1 MRYLWIEDFNEGYNE
16 SELKSKWI
24 EYYNLAAS
32 DLIIKKT
39 LNSALKYIEENPE
52 GFDTVLLDINLPIG
66 ESIEGKDYRDFLK
79 EIVSEKYL
87 SMDSDDIQRKAGFL
101 IFLKLMIDLRF
112 PKERIVFLTGNV
124 DLSKIMEID
133 NIISFYSY
141 YLYHKKIKTYEE
153 FMEAIDKVDE
163 DYDYYESC
171 KVDLK
176 REYPELYKKLE
187 GVIEREN
194 DIKEWID
201 LLRREKA
208 RLLTGRKSTE
218 DNIKPRGNTYNRME
232 PIFLEAG
239 FNPPRAF
246 EKPTESVYDKFN
258 WEFLEWKKTVEH
270 PYYELRSSIVE
281 MCQILINKL
290 KEIDDDNL
298 DKFIIFNKLY
308 LSSCTADE
316 KKNMYSRKY
325 FQELLQYI
333 QRLFPSSF
341 PATEEERRSIY
352 RQLIKEISHDWET
365 AITVYYPN
373 KAQYEKYRY
382 KLEQGIL
389 NGNCYKL
396 YERCNSFRDFAQ
408 KSANG
413 AIMKL
418 IRNWTSHSK
427 LRDFNEAE
435 VGFLFIIA
443 MRSFFELGNK
453 FDTNYYEEDKDKNYN
468 YYEMKLLQLSNKS
481 LSYEQLVDKFIIRKN
496 RKEEDYREIEFDL
509 KRSFDFLSREDPK
522 NYLFSYDVYAKIKN
536 IGDEDSKVQCR
547 MEHIYKLFWHFMF
560 NSYLDYYNGKY
571 TNPNLKFCLE
581 EELCV
586 RDKEDVLT
594 YLYMYSWS

>member
-16 SELKSKWI
+16 SELKDKWI
-24 EYYNLAAS
+24 RYYNLTAS
-32 DLIIKKT
+32 DLIIKKN

-66 ESIEGKDYRDFLK
+66 ESIDGKDYKDYLRD
-79 EIVSEKYL
+79 IVSDKYL
-87 SMDSDDIQRKAGFL
+87 NMDSDDIQRKAGFL
-101 IFLKLMIDLRF
+101 IFLKLMLDLRF

-124 DLSKIMEID
+124 DLSKIIEID

-141 YLYHKKIKTYEE
+141 YLYDKKIRTYEE

-176 REYPELYKKLE
+176 RQYPELYKKLDS
-187 GVIEREN
+187 VIEKEN
-194 DIKEWID
+194 DIRKWIN
-201 LLRREKA
+201 LLRTEKE
-208 RLLTGRKSTE
+208 RLLGEKKISE
-218 DNIKPRGNTYNRME
+218 DPIKPSGNTYNRME
-232 PIFLEAG
+232 TVFIEAG

-258 WEFLEWKKTVEH
+258 WDFLEWKKSIEH

-281 MCQILINKL
+281 MCQILINRL
-290 KEIDDDNL
+290 KEMDDDEL

-308 LSSCTADE
+308 LNSYTADE

-333 QRLFPSSF
+333 QRLFPCSF

-352 RQLIKEISHDWET
+352 RQVIKEISHDWET

-373 KAQYEKYRY
+373 KAQFEKYKYR
-382 KLEQGIL
+382 LQQGSL
-389 NGNCYKL
+389 NGNGCKL
-396 YERCNSFRDFAQ
+396 YEYCDSFRDFAQ
-408 KSANG
+408 KSAYG
-413 AIMKL
+413 AIMKI

-468 YYEMKLLQLSNKS
+468 YYELKLLQLANKG
-481 LSYEQLVDKFIIRKN
+481 LRYDDLVDKFKKRKN
-496 RKEEDYREIEFDL
+496 KKDELYREIEYDL
-509 KRSFDFLSREDPK
+509 KRSFDLLSREDPK
-522 NYLFSYDVYAKIKN
+522 NYLFSYDIYAKIRN
-536 IGDEDSKVQCR
+536 IGDEDSKAQCR

-571 TNPNLKFCLE
+571 TNPNLKFCLDD
-581 EELCV
+581 ELCV
-586 RDKEDVLT
+586 TDKEDVLT
-594 YLYMYSWS
+594 YLYMYSWN

>member
-24 EYYNLAAS
+24 EYYNLTAS

-39 LNSALKYIEENPE
+39 LNSALKYIDENPD

-66 ESIEGKDYRDFLK
+66 ESIEGKDYRDYLR

-87 SMDSDDIQRKAGFL
+87 NMDSDDIQRKAGFL
-101 IFLKLMIDLRF
+101 IFLKLMLDLRF

-141 YLYHKKIKTYEE
+141 YLYDKKMRTYEE

-187 GVIEREN
+187 DVIEREN
-194 DIKEWID
+194 DIKEWIN
-201 LLRREKA
+201 LLRAEKEKILA
-208 RLLTGRKSTE
+208 MKRASENPL
-218 DNIKPRGNTYNRME
+218 KPRGNTYNRME
-232 PIFLEAG
+232 PVFIEAG

-258 WEFLEWKKTVEH
+258 WEFLEWKKTIEH

-281 MCQILINKL
+281 MCQILINRL
-290 KEIDDDNL
+290 KEMDDEEA

-308 LSSCTADE
+308 LNSYTVDD

-333 QRLFPSSF
+333 QRLFPCSF
-341 PATEEERRSIY
+341 PATEKERRSIY
-352 RQLIKEISHDWET
+352 RQVIKEISHDWET

-373 KAQYEKYRY
+373 KAQYEKYKYR
-382 KLEQGIL
+382 LQQGSL
-389 NGNCYKL
+389 NGNGCKL
-396 YERCNSFRDFAQ
+396 YEYCDTFRDFAQ
-408 KSANG
+408 KVPMVPS
-413 AIMKL
+413 
-418 IRNWTSHSK
+418 
-427 LRDFNEAE
+427 
-435 VGFLFIIA
+435 
-443 MRSFFELGNK
+443 
-453 FDTNYYEEDKDKNYN
+453 
-468 YYEMKLLQLSNKS
+468 
-481 LSYEQLVDKFIIRKN
+481 
-496 RKEEDYREIEFDL
+496 
-509 KRSFDFLSREDPK
+509 
-522 NYLFSYDVYAKIKN
+522 
-536 IGDEDSKVQCR
+536 
-547 MEHIYKLFWHFMF
+547 
-560 NSYLDYYNGKY
+560 
-571 TNPNLKFCLE
+571 
-581 EELCV
+581 
-586 RDKEDVLT
+586 
-594 YLYMYSWS
+594 